1 MYKLKCQV
9 KSVKFQPNRRTEL
22 SSKNKKMKTLIALI
36 FLFAF
41 FSCQSTNTAPSPKM
55 STATAPND
63 SAIPLAEKGIT
74 VVNPNGW
81 TEQNM
86 TFHLDYCAQMLTTI
100 ANEYD
105 PTVFCPC
112 FLDKI
117 QYYYE
122 PVYFKEAYADQKK
135 WNEACMLEAQ
145 INK

>member
-1 MYKLKCQV
+1 
-9 KSVKFQPNRRTEL
+9 
-22 SSKNKKMKTLIALI
+22 MKTLISLI
-36 FLFAF
+36 FLLAF
-41 FSCQSTNTAPSPKM
+41 FSCQNTNTVPSPKA
-55 STATAPND
+55 STAAPNN
-63 SAIPLAEKGIT
+63 STIPIAEKGIT

-86 TFHLDYCAQMLTTI
+86 SFHLDYCAQMLAAV

-122 PVYFKEAYADQKK
+122 PVYFKEAYEDQKK
-135 WNEACMLEAQ
+135 WNESCMLEAQ